1 MNSFRRCQ
9 YGYKIFGQFNPCFV
23 KIGFGCVVA
32 TGDKL
37 GRAICQECKRKV
49 SASDHGRTTS
59 WSKPCAVL
67 DEEWEDTFRRCIRTS
82 ALERKPRKRLDP
94 ENLPLSFIRKRP
106 GPSQTR
112 SINGLEPKLTRQG
125 YNAKVLADLLNVKP
139 REIKSFPSGHL
150 APGPWRRSNVASYRQ
165 RWLSPVV
172 RAARVEYTD

>member
-59 WSKPCAVL
+59 WSKPCGGFLIPMA
-67 DEEWEDTFRRCIRTS
+67 TAT
-82 ALERKPRKRLDP
+82 
-94 ENLPLSFIRKRP
+94 LSPISTNCAKRP
-106 GPSQTR
+106 HDTKTFSPLAELLPNRTLPELLF
-112 SINGLEPKLTRQG
+112 LET
-125 YNAKVLADLLNVKP
+125 
-139 REIKSFPSGHL
+139 
-150 APGPWRRSNVASYRQ
+150 
-165 RWLSPVV
+165 
-172 RAARVEYTD
+172 